1 MSRAFF
7 FLFLTAFYS
16 PAVFAQQGP
25 SEALALDIN
34 VVQIVLNDEH
44 RDGVDWEAIV
54 SDFRVLPLKK
64 EDNSFWMDKRYHLS
78 AGTVSAEDYAIL
90 LEALD
95 TVGKMSQIP
104 QDSVRL
110 TVDGPLASTLSL
122 GEGKEQTIRLELRF
136 ASSAGAGPSIMID
149 PTIGVIFKDGGKP
162 PVALTLKAHTQAA
175 IKENAVI
182 VLGGLTEETEI
193 TKTHKFPILGNLPLV
208 GLVFRNQGRWM
219 QKTETVIFLIPR
231 AQTAGAQQPQP
242 RPQTQ

>member
-1 MSRAFF
+1 MLRIFF
-7 FLFLTAFYS
+7 FLFLTVFDS
-16 PAVFAQQGP
+16 PAIFAQQGP
-25 SEALALDIN
+25 PEGLALDIN

-54 SDFRVLPLKK
+54 SDFHMLPLKK

-78 AGTVSAEDYAIL
+78 AGTVSAEDYAVL
-90 LEALD
+90 LDALD

-104 QDSVRL
+104 QDSVHL
-110 TVDGPLASTLSL
+110 TVDEPLAATLSL
-122 GEGKEQTIRLELRF
+122 GEGKEQTVRLGLRF
-136 ASSAGAGPSIMID
+136 ASSANAGPSITID

-162 PVALTLKAHTQAA
+162 PVALTLKTHTQAA
-175 IKENAVI
+175 VKDNTVI

-231 AQTAGAQQPQP
+231 VEAVAAQQPP
-242 RPQTQ
+242 PPPQTQ